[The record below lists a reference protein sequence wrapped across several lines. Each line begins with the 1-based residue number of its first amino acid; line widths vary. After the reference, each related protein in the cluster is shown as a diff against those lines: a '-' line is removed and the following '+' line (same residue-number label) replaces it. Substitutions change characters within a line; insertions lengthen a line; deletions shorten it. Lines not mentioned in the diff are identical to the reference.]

1 MRAHALVFATL
12 VVTLSACNREDR
24 HDPPSVATDASV
36 SSTVE
41 KCAKGGDAAAY
52 DPACKRASDENFQ
65 RFMGKD
71 SSR

>member
-1 MRAHALVFATL
+1 MRAHALVFAT
-12 VVTLSACNREDR
+12 VVVALSACNREDR
-24 HDPPSVATDASV
+24 REPPSVATDASV

-41 KCAKGGDAAAY
+41 KCAKGGDAAAH

-65 RFMGKD
+65 RFMGKE